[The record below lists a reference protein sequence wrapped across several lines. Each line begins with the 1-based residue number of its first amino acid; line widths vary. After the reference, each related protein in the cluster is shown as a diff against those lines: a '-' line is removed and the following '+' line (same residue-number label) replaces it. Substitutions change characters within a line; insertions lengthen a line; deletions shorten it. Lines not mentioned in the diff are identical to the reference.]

1 MTRDKEGLSPRF
13 RAWSVIAFI
22 LESLAVILA
31 FLFMV
36 FIFRWKISLTMLY
49 ILFLVMVIS
58 AVLIIVTG
66 RLAAD
71 TG

>member
-1 MTRDKEGLSPRF
+1 MTGNEEGLSVRF
-13 RAWSVIAFI
+13 RAWSVIAFA

-36 FIFRWKISLTMLY
+36 FILKWKISLTMLY
-49 ILFLVMVIS
+49 ILLLIMVVF

-66 RLAAD
+66 RAAA
-71 TG
+71 GK